1 MKKLLLLILLML
13 VSLPSFSQTVTDTSL
28 VILPEKIARAV
39 IKDILLGDAL
49 RKELDA
55 TQIKLSLVE
64 QKVVVK
70 DSVIFSLEEQIFNL
84 QSVDTNRKK
93 QVEKYDTIAITLEME
108 LDKQVGRRKF
118 FQYTTGILAGAAI
131 ILGSKW

>member
-131 ILGSKW
+131 ILGSK

>member
-84 QSVDTNRKK
+84 QLVDTNRKK

>member
-1 MKKLLLLILLML
+1 MKKLLLLIPLML

-64 QKVVVK
+64 QKVTVK

-108 LDKQVGRRKF
+108 LDKQVRRRKF
-118 FQYTTGILAGAAI
+118 FQCTTGILAGAAI
-131 ILGSKW
+131 ILGSK

>member
-55 TQIKLSLVE
+55 THIKLSLVE

-108 LDKQVGRRKF
+108 LDKQIRRRKF
-118 FQYTTGILAGAAI
+118 FQYTTGILAGGAI
-131 ILGSKW
+131 ILGSK